1 MQSKMDQF
9 KDFVRRH
16 PSLRDEVRNNTR
28 TWQNIYEEWTLYG
41 EDDSQWSNY
50 RTTEVNSENL
60 LDGMNMDSIKN
71 VITYIQKLN
80 PDKIHKT
87 LNSFQKIVQIAQS
100 VGGNKKAPLNS
111 GQMFN
116 TMYNDWWD

>member
-16 PSLRDEVRNNTR
+16 PSLRDEVRSNKR

-50 RTTEVNSENL
+50 RTISNGEENV
-60 LDGMNMDSIKN
+60 LDGMNIDNIKN
-71 VITYIQKLN
+71 IVSHIQKLN

-100 VGGNKKAPLNS
+100 MGGGKSVP
-111 GQMFN
+111 QRPDHMFN